1 MKGKASNFKNVKRL
15 KRPKPVECALA
26 VPLSFCP
33 AHIHQDEA
41 YAKQN
46 GMGRVGRV
54 GWREAPGGGHLG
66 ILGVVCAVLDSKLA
80 PRSKKISP
88 NR

>member
-66 ILGVVCAVLDSKLA
+66 ILGVGMCRPGLQIGT
-80 PRSKKISP
+80 PF
-88 NR
+88 